1 MIRTLITLNDQD
13 KAWLD
18 RRARETGQP
27 MTALVRDAV
36 ALYRAQQSGP
46 DSDASTVLERTRGLW
61 RQGDGLAWQRKL
73 RAEWP
78 EA

>member
-1 MIRTLITLNDQD
+1 MIRTLISLDEQD

-36 ALYRAQQSGP
+36 ALYRAQSRSTG
-46 DSDASTVLERTRGLW
+46 DAGTLLERTRGLW
-61 RQGDGLAWQRKL
+61 KQGDGLAWQRTL

-78 EA
+78 ET